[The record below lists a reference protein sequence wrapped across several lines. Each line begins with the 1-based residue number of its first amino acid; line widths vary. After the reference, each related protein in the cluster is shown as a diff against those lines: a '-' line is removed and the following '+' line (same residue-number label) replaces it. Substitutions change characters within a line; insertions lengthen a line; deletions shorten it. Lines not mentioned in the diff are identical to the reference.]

1 MGFKTVQWPCVEVL
15 RSSGEPCL
23 QFQEKSRSEQVESQQ
38 GAAAVSSWSGGFSRK
53 V

>member
-1 MGFKTVQWPCVEVL
+1 MGFKTSQWPCVEVL

-23 QFQEKSRSEQVESQQ
+23 QFQEKSKPEQARKETEGEPSPP
-38 GAAAVSSWSGGFSRK
+38 GGFSRR